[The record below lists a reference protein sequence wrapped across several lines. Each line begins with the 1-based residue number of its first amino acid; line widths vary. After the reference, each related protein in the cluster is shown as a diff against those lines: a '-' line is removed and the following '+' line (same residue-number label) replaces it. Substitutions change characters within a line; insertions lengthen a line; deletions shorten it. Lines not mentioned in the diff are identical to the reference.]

1 MLRDLPICVHM
12 MVVEKY
18 NSEEISDI
26 TLRSD
31 HAEITD
37 QIHVRETHCNVQQN
51 WHTNACCMPYNKCR
65 DAGPAVD
72 VLAVVLLPLA
82 SLASLIPLSALCELT
97 PLSIPPDSNELAESA
112 DVDSDV
118 RVRVGTW
125 YIPISAQLR
134 MRIAQYVAQNARIM
148 LCRFYA

>member
-1 MLRDLPICVHM
+1 MLQYLPIMLCSDALNLPPKCSELNPKMLRDLPICVHM

-51 WHTNACCMPYNKCR
+51 WHTNACCMPYNKRR

-72 VLAVVLLPLA
+72 VLAVLLLPLA

-97 PLSIPPDSNELAESA
+97 LLSIPPDSNELAESA
-112 DVDSDV
+112 DVDMTDSDV
-118 RVRVGTW
+118 
-125 YIPISAQLR
+125 
-134 MRIAQYVAQNARIM
+134 YV
-148 LCRFYA
+148 